1 MFCGLASKGMPPMA
15 DDSPSPPSPPSD
27 SPFPPNK
34 RGTNPRSLAN
44 LRPRHKGD
52 PSPNKTGYNGRNR
65 ADRVAAFLE
74 EVDDTAI
81 GKGLQARIGCP
92 GVSRI
97 EAVLHREWL
106 AAMGKSDLARKG
118 LREAYAGR
126 PHQAVDLSSKDGS
139 MSPTRKPTTAEARQE
154 LDRILT
160 ALDEQ
165 APDVAAVP
173 SGVAPETAEAPEEP
187 VGTDAAAAGT
197 EPKAEP

>member
-1 MFCGLASKGMPPMA
+1 MA
-15 DDSPSPPSPPSD
+15 EDF
-27 SPFPPNK
+27 PFPPNK
-34 RGTNPRSLAN
+34 RGTNPKSLAN

-74 EVDDTAI
+74 EVDQTPI
-81 GKGLQARIGCP
+81 GKSLMAKVGCP

-160 ALDEQ
+160 ALDGH
-165 APDVAAVP
+165 APDASAAVSDP
-173 SGVAPETAEAPEEP
+173 TPETPETAEEPEEP
-187 VGTDAAAAGT
+187 ATTSADA